1 MNTQV
6 ALWVGFNVFVL
17 AMLALDLGLFHRQEH
32 VVSPKEAGAW
42 TLVWIV
48 LSLLFC
54 GGVWYSGFWN
64 TRQATEWVTAYV
76 IEYAL
81 SVDNLFVFLM
91 VFAYFRVALEV
102 QHRVLFWGILGAFV
116 MRAAL
121 ILAGTAL
128 VRRFDWLLY
137 LFGAFLV
144 FTAVKMAFSK
154 DDDDAAD
161 PEQTLIVR
169 VARRMLPVA
178 RQGEGSRFFTL
189 EDGRRKVT
197 PLFLVLMVVEA
208 TDLLFALDSIP
219 AVLGI
224 SQNAFIVYTS
234 NVCAILG
241 LRSLFFVVASLME
254 KFHLLKVG
262 LGVILGFVG
271 VKMLIVFFDIHVPI
285 GLSLAIIG
293 GVLLLSILASLIW
306 PKPAEPPGAPG
317 EADPSKQDREGAR
330 P

>member
-17 AMLALDLGLFHRQEH
+17 AMLALDLGLFHREEH
-32 VVSPKEAGAW
+32 VVSPKEAGTW

-54 GGVWYSGFWN
+54 GGVWYSGFWT

-178 RQGEGSRFFTL
+178 RQGEGSRFFIT

-197 PLFLVLMVVEA
+197 PLFLVLLVVEA

-224 SQNAFIVYTS
+224 SQNAFIVYSS

-306 PKPAEPPGAPG
+306 PKPEEPGAPG
-317 EADPSKQDREGAR
+317 AAEPSKQDREGAR

>member
-1 MNTQV
+1 VNTQV

-17 AMLALDLGLFHRQEH
+17 AMLALDLGLFHREEH

-178 RQGEGSRFFTL
+178 RQGEGSRFFIT

-271 VKMLIVFFDIHVPI
+271 VKMLIVFFGIHIPI

-293 GVLLLSILASLIW
+293 GVLLACILASLIW
-306 PKPAEPPGAPG
+306 PKPEEPAAPG
-317 EADPSKQDREGAR
+317 EPAPSKQDREGAR